1 MDSLLDS
8 GSSCGDDGDDE
19 VIKPPLL
26 PTIQPA
32 ELDAM
37 ATTTRPKHVKHEFRD
52 FIWENSYFYIP
63 SRHKQAGFRVWMR
76 RNVENELGSD
86 STSKYITP
94 EQVGENSQDD
104 CPVTLLL
111 LRAWVL
117 WRAYRDGWAT
127 QKPSRQR
134 EFEEEKLQ
142 LRQAIS
148 KIQGNSGGSLGH
160 PKADALWNTYL
171 RQAPW
176 PQV

>member
-1 MDSLLDS
+1 MDSLLDT

-37 ATTTRPKHVKHEFRD
+37 ATTTRPYEFRD
-52 FIWENSYFYIP
+52 VIWENSYFYIP
-63 SRHKQAGFRVWMR
+63 SRRKQAGFRVWMR

-86 STSKYITP
+86 GTSKYLTP